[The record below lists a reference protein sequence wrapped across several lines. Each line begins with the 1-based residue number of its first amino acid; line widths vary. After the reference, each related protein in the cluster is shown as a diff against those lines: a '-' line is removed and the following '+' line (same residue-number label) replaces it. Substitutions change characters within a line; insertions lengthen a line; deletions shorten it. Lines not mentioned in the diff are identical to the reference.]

1 MTKLLAPAGTL
12 EKLYW
17 VSAYGADEVYFGMKN
32 FSLRSFAGNFT
43 FEEAEEGLNHLHKLG
58 KQGFITLNIYPR
70 SNEYEDLK
78 KTAKRLEE
86 IGADAFIVADIGLIS
101 TLIETCPKVPIHV
114 STQANTVSSQ
124 TSLFYSKMGATR
136 VNLVLIVTF

>member
-17 VSAYGADEVYFGMKN
+17 VSAYGADEVYFVMKN

-58 KQGFITLNIYPR
+58 KQGFITLNI
-70 SNEYEDLK
+70 
-78 KTAKRLEE
+78 
-86 IGADAFIVADIGLIS
+86 
-101 TLIETCPKVPIHV
+101 
-114 STQANTVSSQ
+114 
-124 TSLFYSKMGATR
+124 
-136 VNLVLIVTF
+136 